1 MFPNACQGLLLSGV
15 WASRGARRC
24 EIMAGAGNWPSCGRA
39 AGVSPNAVGGCEQ
52 SCLLGTRSSSRSA
65 CVLPHQVPACHVT
78 CLLASCHAIPSR
90 VMSGL
95 CYVTHGV
102 ICRMMLRY
110 VISSRVASRY
120 VRPCVTSSLVT
131 PQVMSCHRLPLC
143 RVVPCHVRSSLF
155 HLLSPL
161 LMSCHA
167 MLRHLPCVMPSHV
180 MSSCHLMSCHGMRC
194 HVMSCFTRLSR
205 HVLAQAP

>member
-131 PQVMSCHRLPLC
+131 PQVMSCH
-143 RVVPCHVRSSLF
+143 
-155 HLLSPL
+155 
-161 LMSCHA
+161 A